1 MLLSL
6 LVLLLLVLFLALRQF
21 GRHLGRYG
29 STSEVMRSALRLLE
43 QQENQQNLLRK
54 ALDEGEA
61 SGESSLSLKDV
72 AAMRKAKLHV

>member
-1 MLLSL
+1 MI
-6 LVLLLLVLFLALRQF
+6 AT
-21 GRHLGRYG
+21 GRYG